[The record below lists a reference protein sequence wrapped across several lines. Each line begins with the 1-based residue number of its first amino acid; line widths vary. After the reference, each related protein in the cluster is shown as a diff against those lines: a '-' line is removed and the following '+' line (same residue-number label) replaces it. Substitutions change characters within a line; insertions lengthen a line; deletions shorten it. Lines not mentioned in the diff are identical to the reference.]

1 MADVIGCQQKTARAI
16 CIFAPDDPNTR
27 DTAKQQPHQQL
38 TRVIRFGF
46 GCTD

>member
-1 MADVIGCQQKTARAI
+1 MADVIGCQQKTARTI

-38 TRVIRFGF
+38 ARAIRCGF
-46 GCTD
+46 DLH